1 MSHHRFAVS
10 VSKKVARAVGR
21 NYMKRRMRENF
32 RLHNH
37 LVEKKHDLWVV
48 IKEGFGR
55 GRSSEIEEIFIN
67 ALIEINYR

>member
-1 MSHHRFAVS
+1 
-10 VSKKVARAVGR
+10 
-21 NYMKRRMRENF
+21 MKRRMRENF

>member
-32 RLHNH
+32 RLHNR
-37 LVEKKHDLWVV
+37 LLEQKHDLWVV
-48 IKEGFGR
+48 IKERFDHS
-55 GRSSEIEEIFIN
+55 RSLEIEKIFVN